1 MKKFLL
7 FPLALAA
14 VIACNKQT
22 PDPDPEP
29 EPEPK
34 PEPTPEYVVY
44 GGEII
49 TKTVIGNS
57 FSLQWADT
65 DDLAVYTW
73 PTTEALPETAD
84 EWRACNPAY
93 FTTTDDK
100 SSPRPFVLAEKEP
113 VNTLGETPYHARLE
127 AFKNRYAASES
138 LDYGVIYPGR
148 MANASRPGLGIVVF
162 GDDKQVLCV
171 QNGNDN
177 TDHLPAQDVLW
188 GFARG
193 KDPVVD
199 MQRLGT
205 LMVYTVENT
214 SDKDF
219 TVSSVK
225 IAVPSANI
233 AGSFRVN
240 VFDGT
245 FDSCMTA
252 LHEITLTV
260 ENGAVIPVGGSAKF
274 YQVLAPF
281 SLNANQQITMTVVT
295 DQGVWSETTTLTEGK
310 SFKSGKTNEE
320 TLKVVFEVP
329 DVDPE
334 LVQHNTDEIWFSSDS
349 NLSGYFDLEN
359 AVMSKWGGNFD
370 QADIDVVVFRGSSKT
385 ALTFAAPTDEPLQ
398 EWIDNS
404 IKTWETK
411 NATTFKKVEADFDAI
426 KKMSELEALYIAA
439 TGEDCRCILSTNE
452 TLIAKTVNGNYA
464 MIKVTGGQKYGDAW
478 GSYTL
483 SLKTV
488 E

>member
-1 MKKFLL
+1 MKKEL
-7 FPLALAA
+7 FIFSLAFAGM
-14 VIACNKQT
+14 VACSKSDPA
-22 PDPDPEP
+22 PDP

-49 TKTVIGNS
+49 TKTVIGDS
-57 FSLQWADT
+57 FGLQWADT

-73 PTTEALPETAD
+73 PTGDALPESAD

-100 SSPRPFVLAEKEP
+100 STPRPFVLADKEP
-113 VNTLGETPYHARLE
+113 VNTLGETPYYARLD
-127 AFKNRYAASES
+127 AFKTRYAASES
-138 LDYGVIYPGR
+138 LEYGVIYPGR

-162 GDDKQVLCV
+162 GDDKQVLCT
-171 QNGNDN
+171 QKGNDN
-177 TDHLPAQDVLW
+177 TAHLPEQDVLW

-205 LMVYTVENT
+205 LMVFTVENAT
-214 SDKDF
+214 DKEF
-219 TVSSVK
+219 TVSSIK
-225 IAVPSANI
+225 IAVPAANI

-252 LHEITLTV
+252 LHESTLTV
-260 ENGAVIPVGGSAKF
+260 EEGTAIPVGGSAKF
-274 YQVLAPF
+274 YLVLAPF

-295 DQGVWSETTTLTEGK
+295 DQGVWSETTTLTENR

-329 DVDPE
+329 DTDPD
-334 LVQHNTDEIWFSSDS
+334 LKQHDTEEIWFSSDS

-359 AVMSKWGGNFD
+359 ATMYKWGSSFN

-404 IKTWETK
+404 IKEWTVK
-411 NATTFKKVEADFDAI
+411 NATAFKKVEADFDAM
-426 KKMSELEALYIAA
+426 KKLSDLENLYLAA
-439 TGEDCRCILSTNE
+439 SGEDCRCILALNE
-452 TLIAKTVNGNYA
+452 TLIAKTVNGTYA

-478 GSYTL
+478 GSYSL
-483 SLKTV
+483 SIKTI